1 MREMSPR
8 IERQSGRNR
17 DRGVLRL
24 RRGGRQ
30 RRWRPLSLPG
40 VFRHRGERPSRR
52 PPSSSLRT
60 GCAGS
65 TGSAPSQG
73 PSDVDLAVPLDSLG
87 FDPPSRAEG
96 TRALTLYL
104 AAAQRVRLRAPL
116 EWSPAMSVAS
126 RVATTPRHPPPR
138 HLRRRGIFTRSPG
151 DLHTI
156 STKPRETL
164 KGRKAH
170 SGVCRFPLLPPAR

>member
-60 GCAGS
+60 GCAGL

-96 TRALTLYL
+96 TRAADALPGCRPAS
-104 AAAQRVRLRAPL
+104 AAARPAGVEPGDVSRFARRDNPQAP
-116 EWSPAMSVAS
+116 PAL
-126 RVATTPRHPPPR
+126 TPPAE
-138 HLRRRGIFTRSPG
+138 G